1 MRKKIPTIIDDV
13 KMSQKSG
20 KLGKIEFKR
29 KRTKSISEFDRI
41 DFLILAELLKNLD
54 VRSVEISNK
63 LKIPLSTIQRRRN
76 KIDNSSMLKRRY
88 EIDYK
93 QFGLRRA
100 DILVDASKGDCI
112 DIAKEIVKEYPE
124 NVLEASIRIGDP
136 KVNLVV
142 EVIYNTSEEIFAMIH
157 YIKKM
162 QHVEDAIT
170 ILSYLESLIFVSTH
184 PTTVISSFCYYL
196 VCV

>member
-1 MRKKIPTIIDDV
+1 MRKKIPAIIDDV

-20 KLGKIEFKR
+20 KLGKIEFKS
-29 KRTKSISEFDRI
+29 KKSKSISEFDRI
-41 DFLILAELLKNLD
+41 DFLILSELLKNLD
-54 VRSVEISNK
+54 VKSIDISNK
-63 LKIPLSTIQRRRN
+63 LKIPLSTIQRRRSR
-76 KIDNSSMLKRRY
+76 IDKSSMLKRRY

-112 DIAKEIVKEYPE
+112 DIAREIVKEYPE

-142 EVIYNTSEEIFAMIH
+142 QVIYNTSEEIFAMIH

-162 QHVEDAIT
+162 QHVEDARWSEI
-170 ILSYLESLIFVSTH
+170 INA
-184 PTTVISSFCYYL
+184 VIKNDTQIVQKLMSKVVASK
-196 VCV
+196 